1 MKKSI
6 SGSVISFF
14 LILLFFACSNSQNSG
29 EGSSNV
35 GMEYDNTL
43 RMQFQG
49 RFDSIAWTR
58 ELEPNLLA
66 DRKNSDASLF
76 SSRALNTV
84 AAASIISVPEENAI
98 YPAITGFGTI
108 DIRGIPATLTSMI
121 TDFCNKL
128 LNRTDSINDEIY
140 SQLASFVVPGRGYM
154 VSVYLQDT
162 EAYPVASEFYLGK
175 PFVDQEK
182 YEVPVL
188 FASSQGSWIVVL
200 YAALQNEAWKIEQ
213 IRYGDFVYE

>member
-76 SSRALNTV
+76 SSKSLNTV
-84 AAASIISVPEENAI
+84 AAASVISVPEENAI

-128 LNRTDSINDEIY
+128 LNRTDNENDE
-140 SQLASFVVPGRGYM
+140 M
-154 VSVYLQDT
+154 
-162 EAYPVASEFYLGK
+162 
-175 PFVDQEK
+175 
-182 YEVPVL
+182 PVL
-188 FASSQGSWIVVL
+188 FVSSQGSWIVVL